1 MSFYL
6 SKILWLII
14 NPLNIILLFIF
25 SGIVVKIIFKNTLH
39 KLFYFVSFIFFIIVA
54 VIPTGEFMFYQLEKK
69 FHTQSVLPS
78 QVNGILILS
87 GATNP
92 QLTHEHNKIHLNG
105 SVERL
110 TESISL
116 MQRYPNVKIIFAGG
130 SGSIF
135 DQELTH
141 ADVARNFFEQLNID
155 TENIIFES
163 KSRNTYE
170 NILYSKKLAKPSLD
184 ENWIIVTSASH
195 MIRATNIGKKLG
207 WKFIP
212 YAVDF
217 QVGKKIIW
225 IPSIY
230 FLTNMNRFNSSSHE
244 WIGLIAYY
252 IMGRT
257 NKIY

>member
-1 MSFYL
+1 MFS
-6 SKILWLII
+6 SE
-14 NPLNIILLFIF
+14 NIPETNASEMFWFI
-25 SGIVVKIIFKNTLH
+25 
-39 KLFYFVSFIFFIIVA
+39 
-54 VIPTGEFMFYQLEKK
+54 
-69 FHTQSVLPS
+69 
-78 QVNGILILS
+78 
-87 GATNP
+87 
-92 QLTHEHNKIHLNG
+92 
-105 SVERL
+105 
-110 TESISL
+110 
-116 MQRYPNVKIIFAGG
+116 PNVKIIFAGG

-141 ADVARNFFEQLNID
+141 ADVARNFFEQLNIN
-155 TENIIFES
+155 TEKIIFES

-170 NILYSKKLAKPSLD
+170 NIFYSKKLAKPSLD

-217 QVGKKIIW
+217 QAGKKIIW

>member
-39 KLFYFVSFIFFIIVA
+39 KLFYFVAFIFFIIVA

-87 GATNP
+87 GATIP

-116 MQRYPNVKIIFAGG
+116 MQRYPNAKIIFAGG

-135 DQELTH
+135 NQELTH
-141 ADVARNFFEQLNID
+141 ADVARNFFEQLNIN
-155 TENIIFES
+155 TEKIIFES
-163 KSRNTYE
+163 RNLKYCVVCNFPIT
-170 NILYSKKLAKPSLD
+170 KDRLD
-184 ENWIIVTSASH
+184 AFSE
-195 MIRATNIGKKLG
+195 TNICSAKCVELQEEVFKKTAEP
-207 WKFIP
+207 WP
-212 YAVDF
+212 QPPDD
-217 QVGKKIIW
+217 KKICKFYI
-225 IPSIY
+225 IREK
-230 FLTNMNRFNSSSHE
+230 FRFY
-244 WIGLIAYY
+244 A
-252 IMGRT
+252 R
-257 NKIY
+257 